1 MAHSD
6 PSSVLVVDD
15 EKLIRWSLRERLE
28 QAGYR
33 VSVAGSGREALES
46 LHEDV
51 VVVVLDLRLPDADGL
66 ELCDVVRQRCP
77 QCRVILM
84 TAEWTPELVE
94 LARAHGA
101 FEILPKPFELD
112 DVARAVERAGVKP
125 RHAAR
130 AFSHTPRDFEGN

>member
-1 MAHSD
+1 MTHPD

-33 VSVAGSGREALES
+33 VFVAGSGREALEC
-46 LHEDV
+46 LEEDV
-51 VVVVLDLRLPDADGL
+51 VVVVLDRRLPDVDGL
-66 ELCDVVRQRCP
+66 ELCDLVLQRRP

-84 TAEWTPELVE
+84 TAEWSPELVE

-101 FEILPKPFELD
+101 FEVLPKPFDLD
-112 DVARAVERAGVKP
+112 DVARAMERAGVKP
-125 RHAAR
+125 RHAVR
-130 AFSHTPRDFEGN
+130 AFIHTSRSFKGD